1 MVNTQSDCSIK
12 KGDLYSSSGVSMR
25 PIKFLYIDEAD
36 RCSAET
42 NSKEGDPVGLSRLRL
57 STFPGRKIL
66 MVSSPTLSGVSRI
79 ESAFLAS
86 TQEYCYL
93 PCPHCGEPQR
103 LAWNRLDFKS
113 AEMSCEACKE
123 GAPQSAWLGGAG
135 EWRAHAGEVAVV
147 RGFHIPGLCSQM
159 LTWRELITEWQ
170 EANRL
175 AEEGEEAVGPIV

>member
-1 MVNTQSDCSIK
+1 MVTTKSDCAIK

-25 PIKFLYIDEAD
+25 QIKFLYIDEAD

-66 MVSSPTLSGVSRI
+66 MVSSPTLSRVSRI

-93 PCPHCGEPQR
+93 PCPHCREPQR
-103 LAWNRLDFKS
+103 LACNRLHL
-113 AEMSCEACKE
+113 
-123 GAPQSAWLGGAG
+123 QSADM
-135 EWRAHAGEVAVV
+135 
-147 RGFHIPGLCSQM
+147 SS
-159 LTWRELITEWQ
+159 
-170 EANRL
+170 
-175 AEEGEEAVGPIV
+175 